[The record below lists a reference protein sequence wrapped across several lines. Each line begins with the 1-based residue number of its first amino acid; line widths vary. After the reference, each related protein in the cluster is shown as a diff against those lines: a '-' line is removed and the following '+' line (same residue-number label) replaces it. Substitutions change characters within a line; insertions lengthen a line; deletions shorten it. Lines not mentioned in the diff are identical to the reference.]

1 MLINNWDIADA
12 GAQQWNV
19 VPGYHA
25 ISNESDWSQGTMT
38 PVFLKGETGAK
49 RMKITLLIRQDGG
62 RQAILDRCSEI
73 LSRLLVPVE
82 LVLDDFEHRF
92 YGVLAT
98 YSFEENPMKISSVKF
113 NRAAKLTLEFDC
125 YEFALQADGS
135 WFSASLYEGQV
146 VLAENTGNL
155 LTPAIIEITP
165 QIGAAS
171 VTLSGICRN
180 PDTLQPLPITI
191 RNLQSGKTVILD
203 GETGLF
209 TQEGKLKTEIDIWAR
224 PTLLPGEN
232 RISVDS
238 DRMEITVR
246 FRPRFM

>member
-98 YSFEENPMKISSVKF
+98 YSFEE
-113 NRAAKLTLEFDC
+113 
-125 YEFALQADGS
+125 Y
-135 WFSASLYEGQV
+135 
-146 VLAENTGNL
+146 
-155 LTPAIIEITP
+155 
-165 QIGAAS
+165 
-171 VTLSGICRN
+171 
-180 PDTLQPLPITI
+180 
-191 RNLQSGKTVILD
+191 
-203 GETGLF
+203 
-209 TQEGKLKTEIDIWAR
+209 
-224 PTLLPGEN
+224 
-232 RISVDS
+232 
-238 DRMEITVR
+238 
-246 FRPRFM
+246 PR